1 MRIITLD
8 ETHRRLGCTGFAL
21 HHGSMDLGD
30 VRLDEV
36 LAPVF
41 LDLFD
46 DGKLSLFV
54 MFLDR
59 FGLLLDRPKGTCR
72 TIPGSF
78 SGFGSADCVEKM
90 ERQK

>member
-8 ETHRRLGCTGFAL
+8 EIHRRLGCTGFAL

-59 FGLLLDRPKGTCR
+59 FGTNLGRSGLLLDRPKGTCR
-72 TIPGSF
+72 TMPRSF
-78 SGFGSADCVEKM
+78 SGFGSADV
-90 ERQK
+90 